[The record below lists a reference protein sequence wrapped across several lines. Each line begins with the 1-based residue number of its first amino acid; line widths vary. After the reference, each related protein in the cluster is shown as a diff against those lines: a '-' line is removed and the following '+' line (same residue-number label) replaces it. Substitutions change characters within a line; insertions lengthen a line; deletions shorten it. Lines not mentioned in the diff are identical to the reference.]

1 MAEQPGRVTALD
13 TVLYDWMQKWEFVGS
28 PREQEQLADL
38 RARLISRED
47 GIADLLRLAGAQLG
61 AMPQLVA
68 EVICLTGLGTTP
80 TDEERALIHRQYEA
94 AIEQLQEEI
103 RRMRGDDN

>member
-13 TVLYDWMQKWEFVGS
+13 TVLYDFTDRI
-28 PREQEQLADL
+28 PANALHDL
-38 RARLISRED
+38 RVRLIARED
-47 GIADLLRLAGAQLG
+47 SIADLLRLAGAQLG

-80 TDEERALIHRQYEA
+80 TDDERALIHRQYEA
-94 AIEQLQEEI
+94 AIEQLQEEL